1 MDMLITIIGTLA
13 VVLIG
18 LFVFSRDTR
27 QTLNQVYGLMTLGFV
42 VLIVANYF
50 TTNHLS
56 GDLIYPIRIVLA
68 STSMVIASLYFLV
81 QLIRSGGASVIN
93 RSVNLVILVVTIFVA
108 ILDISPLVFQSV
120 AIQGTNIVPIPAFG
134 AALFIIHLILLLV
147 ITLGSIISSMSKTRG
162 AKRSQY
168 ASILIGIAP
177 VLLLAPLT
185 SFIMPVLFQQ
195 TELIFAS
202 PLYIIFFEFM
212 VAYAMVRHGLFDIRL
227 AAVRTA
233 TYVLSLMTLSLVY
246 YGLAY
251 VVSSIIVMSNGS
263 LAVGVSP
270 VNIAI
275 ALLLAFIFQPVKR
288 FFDRITNRV
297 FYKDNYSLDDF
308 FARLNKTLS
317 STTDLRGLLERVAGE
332 VAQTIKAEQAFF
344 MINTA
349 GEHFITV
356 GTPGHRHLP
365 KVDAA
370 LFEAVETE
378 YGVIVGELMANSTTV
393 HRMMV
398 SHKIELAL
406 PLRHDD
412 KNIGYLCIGYSL
424 SSGYTKRDV
433 KMLGTI
439 ADELVI
445 AIQNAL
451 SVHEV
456 KTLNE
461 TLQQRIDEATS
472 ELRASNAQL
481 HRLDEAKDEFVS
493 MASHQL
499 RTPLTSVKGYISMVL
514 EGDAGKITAT
524 QKHLL
529 DEAFTSSERM
539 VHLIND
545 FLNVSRLQTGKFL
558 IDSRP
563 VNLAKI
569 VDEELDGLASN
580 ASSRNLKFSYKAPKT
595 FPILELDEG
604 KIRQVIM
611 NFADNAIYYS
621 KEGTTIE
628 VSLKVDGDWCRF
640 TVKDKGI
647 GVPVAE
653 RAQLFTKF
661 YRATNARKQRPD
673 GTGVGLFLAKKVI
686 NAHGGDV
693 IFESEEGKGSTF
705 GFSLPIKKTKSR

>member
-18 LFVFSRDTR
+18 LFVFTRDTR
-27 QTLNQVYGLMTLGFV
+27 QILNQVYGLMTLGFV
-42 VLIVANYF
+42 ILIIANYF
-50 TTNHLS
+50 TTNQLS
-56 GDLIYPIRIVLA
+56 ESLIYPIRIVLA
-68 STSMVIASLYFLV
+68 STSIVIASLYFLI
-81 QLIRSGGASVIN
+81 QLIRSGGSPVIHKP
-93 RSVNLVILVVTIFVA
+93 VNMIILALTIVVA
-108 ILDISPLVFQSV
+108 ILDISPLVFKGVTIEGS
-120 AIQGTNIVPIPAFG
+120 NIVPVPAFG
-134 AALFIIHLILLLV
+134 AVLFILHLISLLA
-147 ITLGSIISSMSKTRG
+147 ITLGSIVASMSKARG

-168 ASILIGIAP
+168 ASILVGIVP
-177 VLLLAPLT
+177 VLMLAPLT
-185 SFIMPVLFQQ
+185 SFVMPVLFQQ
-195 TELIFAS
+195 TGLIFAS
-202 PLYIIFFEFM
+202 PLYIIFFVFM
-212 VAYAMVRHGLFDIRL
+212 VAYAMVKHGLFDIRL

-233 TYVLSLMTLSLVY
+233 TYVLSLITLSLVY

-251 VVSSIIVMSNGS
+251 VLSSIIVISNIS
-263 LAVGVSP
+263 LSVGFSP
-270 VNIAI
+270 INIAL

-288 FFDRITNRV
+288 FFDRVTNRI

-308 FARLNKTLS
+308 FARLNKTLG
-317 STTDLRGLLERVAGE
+317 STTDLRGLLERVADE
-332 VAQTIKAEQAFF
+332 VAQTIKSEQAFF
-344 MINTA
+344 LINTS
-349 GEHFITV
+349 GEHFMTV
-356 GTPGHRHLP
+356 GTHAHGHLP
-365 KVDAA
+365 KADAA
-370 LFEAVETE
+370 LFESVKTE
-378 YGVIVGELMANSTTV
+378 YRVIVGERIASSNSV
-393 HRMMV
+393 HRMMI

-424 SSGYTKRDV
+424 SSGYTKRDI

-461 TLQQRIDEATS
+461 TLQQRINEATS

-514 EGDAGKITAT
+514 EGDAGKITSA

-545 FLNVSRLQTGKFL
+545 FLNVSRLQTGKFM
-558 IDSRP
+558 IDLRP
-563 VNLAKI
+563 IDLAK
-569 VDEELDGLASN
+569 VVGEELDSLASN
-580 ASSRNLKFSYKAPKT
+580 ASSRNLKFLYKIPKK

-604 KIRQVIM
+604 KMRQVIM

-621 KEGTTIE
+621 KEGTAIE
-628 VSLKVDGDWCRF
+628 VALVVEGNRCRF

-647 GVPVAE
+647 GVPIAE
-653 RAQLFTKF
+653 TAQLFTKF
-661 YRATNARKQRPD
+661 YRATNARRQRPD

-705 GFSLPIKKTKSR
+705 GFSLPIKPIKSR